1 MRDNMVLERQFISAD
16 MFLDYVD
23 QIDDRIVEL
32 VEGVIVDMSRPG
44 WEHGEIL
51 MSLAAPLYEHVRQNE
66 LGRVAVGDT
75 GFLLERRADG
85 RDTVR
90 GLDLAF
96 VRNDR
101 ASENLS
107 SGWTSIAPDL
117 AVEIISP
124 GNKASDTHLK
134 INQLL
139 AAGTKLI
146 WIVYPDLKMVT
157 VHLPEGAVNL
167 QIDDMLTGG
176 EVLPGFELPVRA
188 IFPS

>member
-1 MRDNMVLERQFISAD
+1 MILEKQFIDAD
-16 MFLDYVD
+16 MFLEYVE

-51 MSLAAPLYEHVRQNE
+51 SLVHASIVVYVRENR

-75 GFLLERRADG
+75 GFVLERREDG
-85 RDTVR
+85 KDTVR

-96 VRNDR
+96 VSKER
-101 ASENLS
+101 ASKHLS
-107 SGWTSIAPDL
+107 TGWTTIAPDL

-124 GNKASDTHLK
+124 SNKASDIAKK
-134 INQLL
+134 IRQLL
-139 AAGTKLI
+139 QAGTLLV
-146 WIVYPDLKMVT
+146 WIVYPDLRSIT
-157 VHLPEGAVNL
+157 IHTADGAKTLTEN
-167 QIDDMLTGG
+167 DTLTGG
-176 EVLPGFELPVRA
+176 DILPGFEVRVSD